1 MNMPL
6 LLAFATLCA
15 LLLLQGML
23 QRGRIYQYPFLAGAV
38 FAGFALPQLVGLVS
52 YPFLPDGALEST
64 LVMANLSAAMC
75 WLGAAVVHRPM
86 RAFNWDYD
94 ERRLLIVAAALSI
107 LGGYFYYAISR
118 LPVEMTGISQWTGLP
133 VAYLFFAR
141 VLTYGFALGVLLYA
155 RTGSRAAL
163 LVAGYGAVFALDRI
177 VNAGRRQD
185 LVEFLTIIM
194 LAFWFQRNRC
204 VPRPVM
210 LAGLVLGALFVNS
223 IGDYRAAAE
232 NANGPSWD
240 TVSEIDF
247 VGNFSR
253 LSEQG
258 GAELRNA
265 VYNIAAVK
273 RSMKFDLGLSHWN
286 ALIFSYVP
294 AQLVGTTLKQS
305 LYLPV
310 PQPAFEEYLYTPPM
324 GSTWTG
330 LSDAFQSFWYFGA
343 LKFFLIAFVMQKLW
357 LAALGG
363 NLTAQ
368 LLYMLMPVYALEAIT
383 HTTQYFLGPWV
394 HMAIFLLPALLLA
407 RRRGNWCALSDRGAI
422 ANERWRST
430 CRLGETIGV
439 ARTDA
444 PAWTPDRP
452 S

>member
-1 MNMPL
+1 MIIPL
-6 LLAFATLCA
+6 LVTLAILCA

-23 QRGRIYQYPFLAGAV
+23 SRGRIYQYPFLAGAV
-38 FAGFALPQLVGLVS
+38 FAGFALPQFVGLAH
-52 YPFLPDGALEST
+52 YPFLPDGALEAT
-64 LVMANLSAAMC
+64 LIMANLSAAMC
-75 WLGAAVVHRPM
+75 WLGSAAVHRPL

-94 ERRLLIVAAALSI
+94 ERRLLIVAAALSL

-133 VAYLFFAR
+133 VAYLFLAR
-141 VLTYGFALGVLLYA
+141 ILTYGFAIGVLLFA

-163 LVAGYGAVFALDRI
+163 LVAVYGAVFALDRI

-185 LVEFLTIIM
+185 LIEFLTIIM
-194 LAFWFQRNRC
+194 MAFWFQRNRC

-232 NANGPSWD
+232 NADGPSWD
-240 TVSEIDF
+240 TVSRIDF

-258 GAELRNA
+258 GAEVRNA
-265 VYNIAAVK
+265 VFNIAAVR
-273 RSMKFDLGLSHWN
+273 RSMKFDLGLGHWN

-294 AQLVGTTLKQS
+294 AQIVGTALKQS
-305 LYLPV
+305 LYLPL
-310 PQPAFEEYLYTPPM
+310 PDPAYEEYLYTPPM

-357 LAALGG
+357 LAAQGG

-407 RRRGNWCALSDRGAI
+407 RRRCSGRALSDREAT
-422 ANERWRST
+422 ANERRGSSG
-430 CRLGETIGV
+430 RLGGRIAVERAKV
-439 ARTDA
+439 
-444 PAWTPDRP
+444 PAWTSGERP
-452 S
+452 

>member
-1 MNMPL
+1 MNGPL
-6 LLAFATLCA
+6 LVSFVILCA
-15 LLLLQGML
+15 LLLLQGMF

-38 FAGFALPQLVGLVS
+38 FAGFALPQLVGLLS
-52 YPFLPDGALEST
+52 DPFLPEGAFEAT
-64 LVMANLSAAMC
+64 LIMANLVAAMC
-75 WLGAAVVHRPM
+75 WLGSAAVQKPM
-86 RAFNWDYD
+86 RAFDWNYD
-94 ERRLLIVAAALSI
+94 DRRLVYVAAGMSL
-107 LGGYFYYAISR
+107 LGGYFYYALSR
-118 LPVEMTGISQWTGLP
+118 LPVEMTGVSQWTGLP

-141 VLTYGFALGVLLYA
+141 ILTYGFALGVLIYA

-163 LVAGYGAVFALDRI
+163 LVACYGGIFALDRI

-185 LVEFLTIIM
+185 LIEFLTIIM

-210 LAGLVLGALFVNS
+210 LAGLVLGALFINS

-232 NANGPSWD
+232 NADGPTWD
-240 TVSEIDF
+240 RVSEIDF

-253 LSEQG
+253 LSEDG

-265 VYNIAAVK
+265 VYNIAAVR

-286 ALIFSYVP
+286 ALVFSYVP
-294 AQLVGTTLKQS
+294 AQLVGTALKQS

-330 LSDAFQSFWYFGA
+330 LSDSFQSFWYFGC

-357 LAALGG
+357 LAAQGG

-383 HTTQYFLGPWV
+383 HTTQYFISPWV
-394 HMAIFLLPALLLA
+394 HVAIFLLPALMLA
-407 RRRGNWCALSDRGAI
+407 RRRGDRRALPDGRDIAGEPWPPTGPLGTAIDLAQAGAPFQPRDR
-422 ANERWRST
+422 
-430 CRLGETIGV
+430 
-439 ARTDA
+439 
-444 PAWTPDRP
+444 
-452 S
+452 